1 MKITFKAYGPS
12 VDAII
17 LGLAKSGIPVSA
29 QVSELRALGVGD
41 SLITA
46 DFPTLSHD
54 TVLDMLSG
62 GTIKSD
68 SYPKDSPTVTAS
80 ATDALKGFVK
90 NATPTVSESER
101 TFF

>member
-29 QVSELRALGVGD
+29 ECEELRMIKVGD
-41 SLITA
+41 VYITA
-46 DFPTLSHD
+46 DFPGPTLD
-54 TVLDMLSG
+54 AMPVAD
-62 GTIKSD
+62 
-68 SYPKDSPTVTAS
+68 VTMELYEES
-80 ATDALKGFVK
+80 NT
-90 NATPTVSESER
+90 ATPTVSEEER

>member
-46 DFPTLSHD
+46 DFPPLSHD
-54 TVLDMLSG
+54 PVLDMLSEA
-62 GTIKSD
+62 IKPD

-80 ATDALKGFVK
+80 ATDAVKGFVK
-90 NATPTVSESER
+90 NTTPTVSEPER

>member
-46 DFPTLSHD
+46 DFPAPSHD

-62 GTIKSD
+62 TITSD

-80 ATDALKGFVK
+80 ATDSLTELVK
-90 NATPTVSESER
+90 NMTPTVSESER

>member
-54 TVLDMLSG
+54 TMSDTLLG
-62 GTIKSD
+62 AIKPD
-68 SYPKDSPTVTAS
+68 SYTKGSPTVTAS
-80 ATDALKGFVK
+80 ATDAVKGFVK

>member
-12 VDAII
+12 VDHII

-46 DFPTLSHD
+46 DFPTLSD
-54 TVLDMLSG
+54 DDAVDMLSR
-62 GTIKSD
+62 TITSD

-80 ATDALKGFVK
+80 SMDALTGFVK